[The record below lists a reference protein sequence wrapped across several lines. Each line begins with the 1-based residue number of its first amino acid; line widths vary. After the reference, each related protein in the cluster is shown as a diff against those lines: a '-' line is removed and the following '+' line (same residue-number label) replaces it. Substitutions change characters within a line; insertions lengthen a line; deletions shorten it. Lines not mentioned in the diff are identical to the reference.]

1 MKALHSGMPECRY
14 RPVLN
19 ILDTA
24 RIRLFGWAM
33 VLTIISTITGC
44 NSFGP
49 DALRGTHPLYN
60 DAIVSSMNDQFI
72 QNIVRLHYR
81 DPTFFLDVASV
92 TASMKLDL
100 GGGLDQSSVGLNG
113 GADIMQYSLGGAYST
128 TPTISY
134 APLQGEN
141 FVKSVLSPIPIDVV
155 FALSASGWNSL
166 RVFGLCVERINGI
179 ENAPNASGPTPS
191 KAPENGQKFKRL
203 MQLVEEVSIEHLI
216 APRTDPKTKEI
227 QLEIKSSAEFAKQIQ
242 EIKDLLDLD
251 QNRQFYH
258 INSDF
263 IAPSPDTISIR
274 TRSLMSIFFYLSH
287 HVDTPQAHQDAGLVT
302 ITRNPDGS
310 AFDWGTTAAGSV
322 FHIRQSNEQP
332 DRAFVTIPY
341 RGNWYYLADNDLESK
356 STFMLLMQLFRLQA
370 GATKAIGPTLTIP
383 VH

>member
-1 MKALHSGMPECRY
+1 MKTLYSGMAECLY
-14 RPVLN
+14 RPSIN
-19 ILDTA
+19 ILNAA
-24 RIRLFGWAM
+24 RTRLFGWTM
-33 VLTIISTITGC
+33 VMTIISTITGC

-92 TASMKLDL
+92 TASMKLDM

-134 APLQGEN
+134 SPLQGES

-155 FALSASGWNSL
+155 FALSASGWNAQ
-166 RVFGLCVERINGI
+166 RVFGLCVERMNGI
-179 ENAPNASGPTPS
+179 ENAPNASGPTPQ
-191 KAPENGQKFKRL
+191 KAPKNGHKFKRL
-203 MQLVEEVSIEHLI
+203 MQLIEEVSIEHLI
-216 APRTDPKTKEI
+216 APRTDPKTKET
-227 QLEIKSSAEFAKQIQ
+227 QLEIKSSAEFAKQIR
-242 EIKDLLDLD
+242 EIKDLLGLD

-258 INSDF
+258 VNSDF

-287 HVDTPQAHQDAGLVT
+287 HVDTPQAHRDAGLVT

-310 AFDWGTTAAGSV
+310 VFDWSTTAAGSV

-332 DRAFVTIPY
+332 EMAFVAIPY
-341 RGNWYYLADNDLESK
+341 RGNWFYLADNDLDSK
-356 STFMLLMQLFRLQA
+356 STFMLLMQLFRRQA
-370 GATKAIGPTLTIP
+370 GATKAVGPTLTIP